1 MPAEKLSP
9 YRMGWMLVMFDLP
22 VLTKE
27 QRRAATD
34 FRKGLLEDG
43 FFMVQFSIYTRS
55 CPDLDRMEKHAA
67 RIKQIIP
74 PAGNVRALFLTDAQ
88 WARGLCISGGDYR
101 RNHPP
106 DRITMPEQVE
116 FW

>member
-1 MPAEKLSP
+1 
-9 YRMGWMLVMFDLP
+9 MFDLP

-34 FRKGLLEDG
+34 FRKALLDDG
-43 FFMVQFSIYTRS
+43 FMMVQFSIYTRS
-55 CPDLDRMEKHAA
+55 CADLDRMDKHAK
-67 RIKQIIP
+67 RIKAIIP
-74 PAGNVRALFLTDAQ
+74 EAGNVRALFLTDAQ
-88 WARGLCISGGDYR
+88 WTRGICITGGNYN

-106 DRITMPEQVE
+106 NELPMPEQVE